1 MNEHPNILFLM
12 TDQMQAAVLRDN
24 HVCKTPNLDELAR
37 RGVRFE
43 RAYTPNAICSPA
55 RASLMTGLLPHNHGV
70 LTVTH
75 VVDDDQS
82 RLRARYPHWA
92 QRLKQAGYTTGHF
105 GKWHV
110 DRDLGPDRFG
120 WDEVSD
126 AGWQGKSK
134 ANSQWSSEVFLEACG
149 YRRMR
154 FAGVTDVP
162 PEQRG
167 VGVNTQAG
175 LDFLDRALTGDA
187 PWACMVSVIEP
198 HDPFICGRE
207 AFAQY
212 DPESIELPASL
223 TDEMGHKP
231 GLYRRAQG
239 TFSQMTRKDHQI
251 AAACYYASVTEID
264 AQFGRLI
271 DRIDR
276 AGQLENTLVVLTTD
290 HGEHL
295 GAHGLYCKNFCASE
309 EVYNIP
315 LILSGPGVKRRSVT
329 SARVGLQ
336 DLCPTLCDLAGV
348 EPIENADSRS
358 FASLLAEPQE
368 HEARFNTGFAE
379 YNGGRFNL
387 TQRIYYRDDW
397 KYVFNG
403 FDYDELYNLS
413 DDPGEMHNRIDDTE
427 CKELRRSMAASMWKI
442 VRDTGDH
449 SLYNTQYPILR
460 LNEYGPLLAEEA
472 DSQ

>member
-1 MNEHPNILFLM
+1 MSHPNILFLM
-12 TDQMQAAVLRDN
+12 TDQMQAAVCRPD
-24 HVCKTPNLDELAR
+24 HPCKTPNLDRLAA

-75 VVDDDQS
+75 VVDEDQS
-82 RLRARYPHWA
+82 RLRTGHPHWA
-92 QRLKQAGYTTGHF
+92 QKLKQAGYRTGHF

-110 DRDLGPDRFG
+110 DREEGPDRFG

-126 AGWQGKSK
+126 AGWGSKNKSE
-134 ANSQWSSEVFLEACG
+134 ARWSHEVFLEAPG

-154 FAGVTDVP
+154 FAGVTDTP

-167 VGVNTQAG
+167 VGRNTQAG
-175 LDFLDRALTGDA
+175 LDFLDGVLGKGD

-207 AFAQY
+207 AFEQY
-212 DPESIELPASL
+212 DPENIELPASL
-223 TDEMGHKP
+223 RDEMGARP
-231 GLYRRAQG
+231 NLYRRAQG
-239 TFSQMTRKDHQI
+239 TFARMSEQDHKT

-271 DRIDR
+271 DKIEQ
-276 AGQLENTLVVLTTD
+276 AGELEDTIIVLTTD

-315 LILSGPGVKRRSVT
+315 LILAGPGIARDSVT
-329 SARVGLQ
+329 RARAGLH
-336 DLCPTLCDLAGV
+336 DLCPTLCDLADV
-348 EPIENADSRS
+348 EMIDNGDSRS
-358 FASLLAEPQE
+358 LAPLLADPPE
-368 HEARFNTGFAE
+368 HEAHFTTGFAE
-379 YNGGRFNL
+379 YNGGRFDL

-403 FDYDELYNLS
+403 FDYDELYNLAR
-413 DDPGEMHNRIDDTE
+413 DPGEMDNRIDDPD
-427 CKELRRSMAASMWKI
+427 CQGIRQSLAAAMWKI
-442 VRDTGDH
+442 IRDTGDK

-460 LNEYGPLLAEEA
+460 LNEFGPLLAEEA
-472 DSQ
+472 E